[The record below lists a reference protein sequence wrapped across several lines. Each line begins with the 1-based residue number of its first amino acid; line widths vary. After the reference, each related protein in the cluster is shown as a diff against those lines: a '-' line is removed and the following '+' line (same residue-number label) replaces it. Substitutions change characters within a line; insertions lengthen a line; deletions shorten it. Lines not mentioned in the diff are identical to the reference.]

1 MEKERKANMN
11 TNNSKAGAIVGLL
24 SVGITQIFLR
34 ALGVNDV
41 STWICITLMLT
52 IGVSFPVMM
61 IRSDNEK
68 IGKKNSIIAGITMAA
83 VCISS
88 AIVLFMIRCYPEFG
102 DEHKIIAMGIIL
114 IAFITYIVLGVFW
127 TMIYI
132 KLKNDRK

>member
-1 MEKERKANMN
+1 MN
-11 TNNSKAGAIVGLL
+11 ANNSKVGAIVGLL
-24 SVGITQIFLR
+24 SVVITQIFFR
-34 ALGVNDV
+34 VLGVNDV
-41 STWICITLMLT
+41 STWICITLLLA

-61 IRSDNEK
+61 LCSDNEK
-68 IGKKNSIIAGITMAA
+68 LGKKNSILAGLTMSA

-114 IAFITYIVLGVFW
+114 VAFISYIVLGVFW
-127 TMIYI
+127 TMIYV